1 MKRIIYGKK
10 LFIADLIITSV
21 WALFAI
27 KSSPCLESWMLAI
40 IAMRIIMSFQL
51 FEKSDWA
58 GYCAIVFA
66 GLCFIAPNYTIGGF
80 GRVAT
85 QLMYYFAHIIDW
97 NLAHDLFLHRYSAG
111 FTTVHTILWIIL
123 GLWLAVLPVVV
134 AIASKNIFRFSKL
147 GRVNIILLLAAIIA
161 EICGCKVYSVCVFSP
176 WVVISCFLPE
186 ITWLCRYGKRYS
198 LVETLRQNNPLKLYL
213 AFVSLSLV
221 ALVIGLRNV
230 YILEFIGLITFPAI
244 FYVLL
249 ADSVGTKRI
258 PTFDTVMMSVCGAL
272 YWYSMEQVMTVKIIM
287 LIVAVIIV
295 IIVGVRLIRKTSDRS
310 VGVALFVGTT
320 AVLCPVLLGMNPYKV
335 LEARHTH
342 LYMKKTGAINGLY
355 VTDNYEGKYGL
366 RDRYSEILPMKY
378 FSIDVIDPEQ
388 QNILCCEEVFSDN
401 AARPTFESYYTFFNL
416 SDRKFIQIPDS
427 IPIRSIKEIGKGIYN
442 LYNESDRP
450 VFRLVMP
457 GCGENW
463 SDEYELL
470 DLRDYSS
477 SREMIEDIPEDA
489 NVSTSEDGKVKIF
502 SWNTGLG
509 GTSPDYV
516 SYIQYNSGD
525 SVITDYFYPHS
536 PSKYVCAKDVKDNGY
551 EVLDG
556 SYVRDLW
563 QYDVPHENPL
573 YIVSAY
579 YRSSSIEGC
588 SMAFALQFENGK
600 LIKKQ
605 FVTDTKDLSDNVE
618 RTYYIP
624 DWYFLTNGLGWDW
637 LVSFDYKTK
646 SLYIASHSDSPYMS
660 DKYDIYHYEHGKFF
674 YKRDDAGYWL
684 HPNISSFNSLCGIYE
699 ADNKVYR
706 IDSTGCDYRLTR
718 WNKNISMFERPE
730 LIVTGGKE
738 GIVENAIV
746 FKKGNYE
753 YIVPEY
759 RDGYHEDYG
768 KIVIKKNGKTIMEAK
783 V

>member
-1 MKRIIYGKK
+1 MKRILYGKK

-21 WALFAI
+21 WALLAV
-27 KSSPCLESWMLAI
+27 KSIPDLESWMLAI
-40 IAMRIIMSFQL
+40 IAMRLIICFQL
-51 FEKSDWA
+51 FEKSDWE

-66 GLCFIAPNYTIGGF
+66 GLCFIAPNHLLGGI
-80 GRVAT
+80 GRVVT
-85 QLMYYFAHIIDW
+85 QLMYYSAHIVDW
-97 NLAHDLFLHRYSAG
+97 NLAQDLILHRYSAG
-111 FTTVHTILWIIL
+111 FTAVHTVLWIIL
-123 GLWLAVLPVVV
+123 GLWLAVLPLVV
-134 AIASKNIFRFSKL
+134 AIASKKIILFSKVGKISVIML
-147 GRVNIILLLAAIIA
+147 FAAIIA
-161 EICGCKVYSVCVFSP
+161 EFCGSKVHSVSFFSL
-176 WVVISCFLPE
+176 WVVTACFLPE
-186 ITWLCRYGKRYS
+186 ITWLFRYGKRCS
-198 LVETLRQNNPLKLYL
+198 VAELLLQNRPLKLYL
-213 AFVSLSLV
+213 AFLSLFLA

-230 YILEFIGLITFPAI
+230 YTLEFVGIITFPAI

-249 ADSVGTKRI
+249 AESVGTKRI

-272 YWYSMEQVMTVKIIM
+272 YWYSMQQIMTVKVIM
-287 LIVAVIIV
+287 LIAAVIIG
-295 IIVGVRLIRKTSDRS
+295 ITVGVRLIRKTSDRF
-310 VGVALFVGTT
+310 VGFALFVGTT
-320 AVLCPVLLGMNPYKV
+320 AVLCPVLLGKNPYKV
-335 LEARHTH
+335 LEARNMH
-342 LYMKKTGAINGLY
+342 LYMKKAGVVNGLY
-355 VTDNYEGKYGL
+355 VTDNNEGKYGL
-366 RDRYSEILPMKY
+366 RDRYGEILPMKY
-378 FSIDVIDPEQ
+378 FSIDVIDPER

-401 AARPTFESYYTFFNL
+401 AARPTYENRYSFFNL
-416 SDRKFIQIPDS
+416 TDRKFIKILDDV
-427 IPIRSIKEIGKGIYN
+427 PIRSIREIGKGVYN
-442 LYNESDRP
+442 LYNESDNP

-457 GCGENW
+457 ECGENW
-463 SDEYELL
+463 SNEYELL

-477 SREMIEDIPEDA
+477 PHEVMENIPKKA
-489 NVSTSEDGKVKIF
+489 NVSTSKDGKVKIF
-502 SWNTGLG
+502 SWDTGRG

-516 SYIQYNSGD
+516 SYIQYNDGD

-536 PSKYVCAKDVKDNGY
+536 SCKYVCAKDVKDNGY

-563 QYDVPHENPL
+563 QCDVPHENPI

-579 YRSSSIEGC
+579 YRSSGIEGS

-605 FVTDTKDLSDNVE
+605 FVSDTKDLSDNVE

-637 LVSFDYKTK
+637 LVSYDYKTE
-646 SLYIASHSDSPYMS
+646 SLYIASHSDSPYLS

-684 HPNISSFNSLCGIYE
+684 HPTIREFNSLCGIYE
-699 ADNKVYR
+699 ADNKIYR
-706 IDSTGCDYRLTR
+706 IDSTGGEYRLAR
-718 WNKNISMFERPE
+718 WDKGVSMSERPE

-746 FKKGNYE
+746 FKKDNYE

-768 KIVIKKNGKTIMEAK
+768 KIVIKKNGKTIMDTK